1 MLSFRQYLKEADYCE
16 GLSINADFFWSH
28 GKDVSFLTVGQSQI
42 LANLFKQAAKAGM
55 MNIVDTRLTK
65 YGASPE
71 FGFTY
76 LVVLG
81 QSHIVIHSWPEKYM
95 LNIDIFTCGNEGN
108 PTKILD
114 YVKNALKPD
123 QIRTNQYQRGI
134 RKDVENAS
142 EQPDPP
148 QAIKSSS

>member
-1 MLSFRQYLKEADYCE
+1 VLNFRQFIEADYCE
-16 GLSINADFFWSH
+16 GLSINADFFWDPK
-28 GKDVSFLTVGQSQI
+28 KDVSFLTVGQSHI
-42 LANLFKQAAKAGM
+42 LTNLFQQAAQAGM
-55 MNIVDTRLTK
+55 MKIVDTRLTK

-81 QSHIVIHSWPEKYM
+81 QSHIMIHSWPEKHL
-95 LNIDIFTCGNEGN
+95 LNIDVFTCGTEGN
-108 PTKILD
+108 PLKILD

-123 QIRTNQYQRGI
+123 KVRTNQYQRGI

-148 QAIKSSS
+148 QAIHSV

>member
-1 MLSFRQYLKEADYCE
+1 VLKFRQYLEADYCE
-16 GLSINADFFWSH
+16 GLSINADFFWSAD
-28 GKDVSFLTVGQSQI
+28 KDVSFLTVGQSHV
-42 LANLFKQAAKAGM
+42 LTNLFQQAARAGM
-55 MNIVDTRLTK
+55 MKIVDTRLTK

-81 QSHIVIHSWPEKYM
+81 QSHIVIHSWPEKHM
-95 LNIDIFTCGNEGN
+95 LNIDIFTCGPQEGS
-108 PTKILD
+108 PVKILD
-114 YVKNALKPD
+114 YVKQALKPD
-123 QIRTNQYQRGI
+123 QVRNNQYQRGI

-148 QAIKSSS
+148 SAIKIAS